1 MRAMR
6 EQSQATA
13 AVNKTLQASLHK
25 AEGQALHWQ
34 NLWRS
39 AAASN
44 AQLTQRVTQL
54 QDALGSDGDGG
65 AAPAGLPPISVL
77 PAASPLLQYPIKHR
91 SAHLRPNAW
100 RWLAH
105 CMASGI

>member
-13 AVNKTLQASLHK
+13 AANKTLQASLHK

-54 QDALGSDGDGG
+54 QDALGSSGGGGG
-65 AAPAGLPPISVL
+65 AVPAGLPPISVL
-77 PAASPLLQYPIKHR
+77 PAASPASSFLQSLTI
-91 SAHLRPNAW
+91 W
-100 RWLAH
+100 R
-105 CMASGI
+105 